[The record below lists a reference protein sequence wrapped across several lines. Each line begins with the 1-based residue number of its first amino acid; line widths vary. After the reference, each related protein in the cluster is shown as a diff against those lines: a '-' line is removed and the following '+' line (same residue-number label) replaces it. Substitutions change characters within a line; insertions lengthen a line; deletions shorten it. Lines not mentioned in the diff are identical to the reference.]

1 MKQQFY
7 AKKKISSTYKNE
19 WLKFILQEDTLW
31 GARENKFNKLD
42 QQPNHLVYGLFVFS
56 NEHNTMY
63 AKCAACNLF
72 TQR

>member
-31 GARENKFNKLD
+31 GARESKFNKLESTA
-42 QQPNHLVYGLFVFS
+42 QSPCLWIIRVFKR
-56 NEHNTMY
+56 T
-63 AKCAACNLF
+63 
-72 TQR
+72 